1 MNAVAVIPARYAS
14 VRLPGKAL
22 LEIAGKPM
30 IAHVYER
37 VAQCRALSRVIVAT
51 DDERIARPIRALGG
65 EVAMTRAD
73 HASGTDR
80 VAEVAEKLE
89 ADVIIN
95 VQGDEPL
102 FKPQMIDDALAPFHA
117 DPHLR
122 FGTLRARIREQDDIF
137 DPNCVKVVV
146 DQHDYALYFSRAPIP
161 FARGLMS
168 LYGQR
173 PELGGLP
180 GEQPTF
186 YKHLGLYVYRRDFL
200 LEFTRWPVGRLERAE
215 RLEQLRALEHGVR
228 IACPLTEHETI
239 SVDTASDLVRVK
251 AIMENGL

>member
-1 MNAVAVIPARYAS
+1 MRVVAVIPARYAS

-22 LEIAGKPM
+22 LEIAGRPM

-37 VAQCRALSRVIVAT
+37 VARCTALAAVIVAT
-51 DDERIARPIRALGG
+51 DDERIAQAIRALGG
-65 EVAMTRAD
+65 AVAMTRPD
-73 HASGTDR
+73 HPSGTDR
-80 VAEVAEKLE
+80 VAEVAQGLA
-89 ADVIIN
+89 ADLIIN

-102 FKPQMIDDALAPFHA
+102 FKSQMIDDALAPFRA
-117 DPHLR
+117 DAELR
-122 FGTLRARIREQDDIF
+122 FGTLRATIRETDDLF

-146 DQHDYALYFSRAPIP
+146 DQQDHALYFSRSPIP

-173 PELGGLP
+173 PELVGAP
-180 GEQPTF
+180 QERPVF

-200 LEFTRWPVGRLERAE
+200 LEFTRWPASALERAE

-228 IACPLTEHETI
+228 IACPLTVHETI
-239 SVDTASDLVRVK
+239 SVDTAHDLTRVK
-251 AIMENGL
+251 AIMENG